1 MDSMWLSGFTQ
12 TRLVYN
18 IKIVSF
24 KRSDQKLFF
33 GEKSGLFYDSN
44 AALLTGII
52 RYDIDVASR
61 SSKASYLRTIVGR
74 KNLFFMDRPWGR
86 MPN

>member
-18 IKIVSF
+18 IKIASF
-24 KRSDQKLFF
+24 RRSDQKLFF

-52 RYDIDVASR
+52 RYDIDVGSR
-61 SSKASYLRTIVGR
+61 SSKASHLRTIVGR